1 LFKYTD
7 FAKREYRYLR
17 KNIFE
22 IIPKSTT
29 NREGSNSY
37 TNYLEFNYYSNLF
50 MWVVVVLKPHR
61 GIEYELFPMKR
72 NSLENDYYDITGL
85 GTFN

>member
-1 LFKYTD
+1 
-7 FAKREYRYLR
+7 
-17 KNIFE
+17 
-22 IIPKSTT
+22 
-29 NREGSNSY
+29 
-37 TNYLEFNYYSNLF
+37 